1 MPKILGIEESKIVT
15 KNGVEMQRVIFSND
29 KIVYVKRDTG
39 DVYPEDTPEKYINLI
54 TTYNASH
61 DNIDST
67 RPKRGD
73 FWEEKNYIKDGS
85 EDRSRQIAK
94 TKNKKTLSKNR
105 ETQNAINRMR
115 DLGLILLICGIVQFV
130 VAAIILIL
138 AIIPTVPFEIVEIQA
153 ILFMITGV
161 LGIVYTLLGSGFRK
175 LTFTPGGMRGAA
187 IVLIILCALDLFTG
201 ALGWLGLLVLIY
213 SIVVLVKIGRYE
225 EWYYGEI
232 E

>member
-15 KNGVEMQRVIFSND
+15 KNGVQMQRVIFSND
-29 KIVYVKRDTG
+29 KIVYVKIDSG

-67 RPKRGD
+67 RSKRSD

-85 EDRSRQIAK
+85 DDRSRQIAK

-115 DLGLILLICGIVQFV
+115 DLGTILLICGIIQV
-130 VAAIILIL
+130 VVTSILLIL
-138 AIIPTVPFEIVEIQA
+138 AAIPTVQYTLPWVLATFAMINGILGIFY
-153 ILFMITGV
+153 ILF
-161 LGIVYTLLGSGFRK
+161 GSGLRK
-175 LTFTPGGMRGAA
+175 LQFTPSAIRGIA
-187 IVLIILCALDLFTG
+187 IALLIICILDLFTG
-201 ALGWLGLLVLIY
+201 AMGLLGLLVLIY
-213 SIVVLVKIGRYE
+213 SIITLVKVGRYE